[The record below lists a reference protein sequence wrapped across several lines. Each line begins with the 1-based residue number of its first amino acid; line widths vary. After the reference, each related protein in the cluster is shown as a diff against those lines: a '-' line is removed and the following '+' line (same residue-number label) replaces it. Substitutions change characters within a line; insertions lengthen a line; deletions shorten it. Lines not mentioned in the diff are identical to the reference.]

1 MMPPLK
7 FSGLTLAVILLASCT
22 MVGPNYER
30 PASELPTQ
38 FSESTLI
45 ANDVKIPISNTWWEL
60 YNDPVLNDLVA
71 NALHNNTDIK
81 IAVARIEEAD
91 AFLREVGSAILP
103 SVDLDSSASRS
114 RASTIGP
121 VPFPPG
127 AKAMRDTYRIAL
139 GTSYE
144 IDFWGKLRRSEEAA
158 RAQALS
164 SRYAKDTVG
173 LSLAGLVCSNYLLL
187 RTRDGQITL
196 SRSILVSREESLALT
211 KRRAKG
217 GVASDL
223 DVHQAEVLR
232 ANMLAQIAE
241 LTEQRALIE
250 HQLAVLS
257 GDLNL
262 KLEPGD
268 IAQIPLPPV
277 PPAGLPSTLLEA
289 RPDIRQ
295 AEEDMIAA
303 NAKIGVAK
311 AALFPT
317 ISLTASYGGESGAL
331 GDILKSAARIWGTG
345 VNLYLPI
352 FDNGKLSSVVDQASA
367 QQKQALAAYEGSI
380 QTAFREV
387 NDALVQVRQ
396 GGEKEAALQISQE
409 AAGKSLQ
416 ISENRYKA
424 GYSAYLDV
432 LDAQRTYNETALLY
446 IQSRQ
451 ARLAATVELF
461 KALGGGWID
470 EQVKPAS

>member
-1 MMPPLK
+1 
-7 FSGLTLAVILLASCT
+7 
-22 MVGPNYER
+22 
-30 PASELPTQ
+30 
-38 FSESTLI
+38 
-45 ANDVKIPISNTWWEL
+45 
-60 YNDPVLNDLVA
+60 
-71 NALHNNTDIK
+71 
-81 IAVARIEEAD
+81 
-91 AFLREVGSAILP
+91 
-103 SVDLDSSASRS
+103 
-114 RASTIGP
+114 
-121 VPFPPG
+121 
-127 AKAMRDTYRIAL
+127 
-139 GTSYE
+139 
-144 IDFWGKLRRSEEAA
+144 
-158 RAQALS
+158 
-164 SRYAKDTVG
+164 
-173 LSLAGLVCSNYLLL
+173 VCSNYLLL

-451 ARLAATVELF
+451 ARLVATVELF

-470 EQVKPAS
+470 TQVEPAS

>member
-1 MMPPLK
+1 MMPSLK
-7 FSGLTLAVILLASCT
+7 FLNLAPAVILLASCA

-30 PASELPTQ
+30 PAAELPAQ
-38 FSESTLI
+38 FSESALT
-45 ANDVKIPISNTWWEL
+45 ANAANVPISNTWWEL
-60 YNDPVLNDLVA
+60 YNDPVLNDLVTK
-71 NALHNNTDIK
+71 ALRNNTDIK
-81 IAVARIEEAD
+81 LAVARIEEAD
-91 AFLREVGSAILP
+91 AFLREVGSALLP
-103 SVDLDSSASRS
+103 TVELDSSASRS

-127 AKAMRDTYRIAL
+127 TKALRETYNIQL
-139 GTSYE
+139 GTSFE
-144 IDFWGKLRRSEEAA
+144 IDFWGKLRRAKEAA

-164 SRYAKDTVG
+164 TRYAKDTVN
-173 LSLAGLVCSNYLLL
+173 LSLAGLVSSNYLLL
-187 RTRDGQITL
+187 RSLDGQITL
-196 SRSILVSREESLALT
+196 SRSTLVSREESLALT

-217 GVASDL
+217 GIASDM
-223 DVHQAEVLR
+223 DIQQAEVSR
-232 ANMLAQIAE
+232 ANMLAQIAD
-241 LTEQRALIE
+241 LTQQRALTE

-262 KLEPGD
+262 KLAEGD
-268 IAQIPLPPV
+268 IKQIPLPPV

-295 AEEDMIAA
+295 AEQDMIAA

-317 ISLTASYGGESGAL
+317 ISLTASFGAESGEL
-331 GDILKSAARIWGTG
+331 GDILKSAARFWSGG
-345 VNLYLPI
+345 VGLNLPI
-352 FDNGKLSSVVDQASA
+352 FDAGRLSSRVDQASA
-367 QQKQALAAYEGSI
+367 QQKQALASYEASI

-387 NDALVQVRQ
+387 NDALVKVRQ
-396 GGEKEAALQISQE
+396 GREKEAALQIAQE

-416 ISENRYKA
+416 IAENRYKA

-432 LDAQRTYNETALLY
+432 LDAQRTYNEAALAY

-461 KALGGGWID
+461 KALGGGWAD
-470 EQVKPAS
+470 QQVQPAG